1 LIIFA
6 LPKKFFFLFGILI
19 FYVIFIAYSDFQEF
33 SINISQFDFSY
44 LPIILAFVFLGIMI
58 KSLRQQLLYKQI
70 EVFISFKTGVLLFI
84 SGLSMEATPG
94 GSGELIK
101 SYYLKKKFGYPLAKT
116 FPTVIMERLLDLT
129 GIAGILLIVGL
140 LLDNY
145 NIISLMLILLSTLSL
160 IFASGKKKKLFNFL
174 LSIIEK
180 IPILKKQA
188 SSFSESYQVFGELTS
203 GKIMTKTL
211 GLSFLVWMTDA
222 IMIYFIFIGFNLNFD
237 IIFSTFSMYSSLLL
251 GVLTMIP
258 AGIGVTEVSF
268 VEILRGE
275 GVDTATSTSLVILF
289 RLVTIWFLT
298 VLGFCATRYF
308 LKNN

>member
-1 LIIFA
+1 MS
-6 LPKKFFFLFGILI
+6 KKFFFLFGILI
-19 FYVIFIAYSDFQEF
+19 FYVIFIAYSDFEEF

-44 LPIILAFVFLGIMI
+44 LPIILAFVFLGIII

-70 EVFISFKTGVLLFI
+70 EVCISFKTGILLFI

-180 IPILKKQA
+180 IPVLKKQVA
-188 SSFSESYQVFGELTS
+188 SFSKSYQVFGELTS

-211 GLSFLVWMTDA
+211 GLSFFVWMTDA
-222 IMIYFIFIGFNLNFD
+222 IMIYFIFMGFNLNFD

-251 GVLTMIP
+251 GVLTMVP

>member
-1 LIIFA
+1 MS
-6 LPKKFFFLFGILI
+6 KKFFVIFGILI

-70 EVFISFKTGVLLFI
+70 EVFISFKTGILLFI
-84 SGLSMEATPG
+84 SGLSMIVTPG

-101 SYYLKKKFGYPLAKT
+101 SYYLKKKFGHPLAKT

-160 IFASGKKKKLFNFL
+160 IFVSSKKKKLFNFL

>member
-1 LIIFA
+1 MS
-6 LPKKFFFLFGILI
+6 KKFFFIFGILI
-19 FYVIFIAYSDFQEF
+19 FYVIFIAYSDFEEF

-44 LPIILAFVFLGIMI
+44 LPIILAFIFLGIMI

-70 EVFISFKTGVLLFI
+70 EVFISFKTGILLFI
-84 SGLSMEATPG
+84 SGLSMIVTPG

-101 SYYLKKKFGYPLAKT
+101 SYYLKKKFGHPLAKT

-160 IFASGKKKKLFNFL
+160 IFVSGKKKKLFNFL

-211 GLSFLVWMTDA
+211 GLSFFVWMTDA
-222 IMIYFIFIGFNLNFD
+222 IMIYFIFMGFNLNFD

-275 GVDTATSTSLVILF
+275 GVDTAISTSLVILF

-298 VLGFCATRYF
+298 VLGFCASRYF

>member
-1 LIIFA
+1 MIIFA

-19 FYVIFIAYSDFQEF
+19 FYVIFIAYSDFEEF

-70 EVFISFKTGVLLFI
+70 EVFISFKTGILLFI

-101 SYYLKKKFGYPLAKT
+101 SYYLKKKFGHPLAKT

-211 GLSFLVWMTDA
+211 GLSFFVWMTDA
-222 IMIYFIFIGFNLNFD
+222 IMIYFIFMGFNLNFD

>member
-1 LIIFA
+1 M
-6 LPKKFFFLFGILI
+6 PKKFFFLFGILI
-19 FYVIFIAYSDFQEF
+19 FYVIFIAYSDFEEF

-44 LPIILAFVFLGIMI
+44 LPIILAFVFLGIII

-70 EVFISFKTGVLLFI
+70 EVCISFKTGILLFI

-211 GLSFLVWMTDA
+211 GLSFFVWMTDA
-222 IMIYFIFIGFNLNFD
+222 IMIYFIFMGFNLNFD

-268 VEILRGE
+268 VEILKSE
-275 GVDTATSTSLVILF
+275 GVDTATSTSLIILF

>member
-1 LIIFA
+1 MS
-6 LPKKFFFLFGILI
+6 KKFFFIFGILI
-19 FYVIFIAYSDFQEF
+19 FYVIFIAYSDFEEF

-70 EVFISFKTGVLLFI
+70 GVFISFKTGILLFI
-84 SGLSMEATPG
+84 SGLSMIVTPG

-101 SYYLKKKFGYPLAKT
+101 SYYLKKNFGYPLAKT

-145 NIISLMLILLSTLSL
+145 SIISLMLILLSTLSL

-180 IPILKKQA
+180 IPVLKKQVA
-188 SSFSESYQVFGELTS
+188 SFSKSYQVFGELTS

-222 IMIYFIFIGFNLNFD
+222 IMIYCIFIGFNLNFD

>member
-1 LIIFA
+1 MS
-6 LPKKFFFLFGILI
+6 KKFFFIFGILI
-19 FYVIFIAYSDFQEF
+19 FYVIFIAYSDFEEF

-44 LPIILAFVFLGIMI
+44 LPIILAFVFSGIMI

-70 EVFISFKTGVLLFI
+70 GVFISFKTGILLFI

-145 NIISLMLILLSTLSL
+145 NIISLMLILLSALSL

-211 GLSFLVWMTDA
+211 GLSFFVWMTDA
-222 IMIYFIFIGFNLNFD
+222 IMIYFIFMGFNLNFD

>member
-1 LIIFA
+1 MIFA
-6 LPKKFFFLFGILI
+6 LVKKFFFLFGFLI

-70 EVFISFKTGVLLFI
+70 EVCISFKTGILLFI

-145 NIISLMLILLSTLSL
+145 NIILLMLILLSTLSL

-174 LSIIEK
+174 LLIIEK
-180 IPILKKQA
+180 IPVLKKQA

-237 IIFSTFSMYSSLLL
+237 IIFSTFSVYSSLLL
-251 GVLTMIP
+251 GSLTMVP

>member
-1 LIIFA
+1 MS
-6 LPKKFFFLFGILI
+6 KKFFFIFGILI

-70 EVFISFKTGVLLFI
+70 EVFISFKTGILLFI

-129 GIAGILLIVGL
+129 GIAGILLIVGV

-211 GLSFLVWMTDA
+211 GLSFFVWMTDA

-251 GVLTMIP
+251 GVLTMVP

-275 GVDTATSTSLVILF
+275 GVDTAISTSLVILF

-308 LKNN
+308 LK

>member
-1 LIIFA
+1 LVSFA
-6 LPKKFFFLFGILI
+6 LSKKFFFIFGILI

-33 SINISQFDFSY
+33 SNNISQFDFSY

-70 EVFISFKTGVLLFI
+70 EVCISFKTGILLFI
-84 SGLSMEATPG
+84 SGLSMIVTPG

-101 SYYLKKKFGYPLAKT
+101 SYYLKKNFGYPLAKT
-116 FPTVIMERLLDLT
+116 FPTVIMERLLDLA
-129 GIAGILLIVGL
+129 GIVGILLIVGV
-140 LLDNY
+140 LLDNH
-145 NIISLMLILLSTLSL
+145 NIIFLMLILLSTLSL

-180 IPILKKQA
+180 IPVLKKQA

-211 GLSFLVWMTDA
+211 GLSFFVWMTDA
-222 IMIYFIFIGFNLNFD
+222 IMIYFIFMGFNLNFD
-237 IIFSTFSMYSSLLL
+237 IIFSTFSVYSSLLL
-251 GVLTMIP
+251 GSLTMVP

-275 GVDTATSTSLVILF
+275 GVDTAISTSLVILF

-308 LKNN
+308 LK

>member
-1 LIIFA
+1 MVFA
-6 LPKKFFFLFGILI
+6 LSKKFFFLFGILI
-19 FYVIFIAYSDFQEF
+19 FYVIFIAYSDFEEF

-70 EVFISFKTGVLLFI
+70 EVCISFKTGILLFI

-160 IFASGKKKKLFNFL
+160 IFASGKKKKLFDFL

-211 GLSFLVWMTDA
+211 GLSFFVWMTDA
-222 IMIYFIFIGFNLNFD
+222 IMIYFIFMGFNLNFD
-237 IIFSTFSMYSSLLL
+237 IIFSTFSVYSSLLL
-251 GVLTMIP
+251 GSLTMIP

-275 GVDTATSTSLVILF
+275 GIDIATSTSLVILF

-308 LKNN
+308 IKNN

>member
-1 LIIFA
+1 MS
-6 LPKKFFFLFGILI
+6 KKFFFIFGILI

-70 EVFISFKTGVLLFI
+70 EVFISFKTGILLFI

>member
-1 LIIFA
+1 MIIFA
-6 LPKKFFFLFGILI
+6 LSKKFFFLFGILI
-19 FYVIFIAYSDFQEF
+19 FYVIFIAYSDFEEF

-70 EVFISFKTGVLLFI
+70 EVCISFKTGILLFI

-145 NIISLMLILLSTLSL
+145 NIILLMLILLSTLSL

-222 IMIYFIFIGFNLNFD
+222 IMIYFIFVGFNLNFD

-268 VEILRGE
+268 VEILRDE

>member
-1 LIIFA
+1 MIIFA

-70 EVFISFKTGVLLFI
+70 GVFISFKTGILLFI

-101 SYYLKKKFGYPLAKT
+101 SFYLKKKFGYPLAKT

-160 IFASGKKKKLFNFL
+160 IFVSSKKKKLFNFL

-211 GLSFLVWMTDA
+211 GLSFFVWMTDA
-222 IMIYFIFIGFNLNFD
+222 IMIYFIFMGFNLNFD

>member
-1 LIIFA
+1 MS
-6 LPKKFFFLFGILI
+6 KKFFFIFGILI

-70 EVFISFKTGVLLFI
+70 KVCISFKTGILLFI
-84 SGLSMEATPG
+84 SGLSMIVTPG

-101 SYYLKKKFGYPLAKT
+101 SYYLKKNFGYPLAKT
-116 FPTVIMERLLDLT
+116 FPTVIMERLLDLA
-129 GIAGILLIVGL
+129 GIVGILLIVGV
-140 LLDNY
+140 LLDNH
-145 NIISLMLILLSTLSL
+145 NIIFLMLILLSTLSL

-174 LSIIEK
+174 LLIIEK
-180 IPILKKQA
+180 IPVLKKQA

-211 GLSFLVWMTDA
+211 GLSFFVWMTDA
-222 IMIYFIFIGFNLNFD
+222 IMIYFIFMGFNLNFD
-237 IIFSTFSMYSSLLL
+237 IIFSTFSMYGSLLL
-251 GVLTMIP
+251 GVLTMVP
-258 AGIGVTEVSF
+258 AGVGVTEVSF
-268 VEILRGE
+268 VEILRSE

-308 LKNN
+308 LK

>member
-1 LIIFA
+1 MS
-6 LPKKFFFLFGILI
+6 KKFFFIFGILI

-70 EVFISFKTGVLLFI
+70 GVFISFKTGILLFI

-145 NIISLMLILLSTLSL
+145 SIISLMLILLSTLSL

-211 GLSFLVWMTDA
+211 GLSFFVWMTDA
-222 IMIYFIFIGFNLNFD
+222 IMIYFIFMGFNLNFD
-237 IIFSTFSMYSSLLL
+237 IIFSTFSMYGSLLL
-251 GVLTMIP
+251 GVLTMVP
-258 AGIGVTEVSF
+258 AGVGVTEVSF

-275 GVDTATSTSLVILF
+275 GIDIATSTSLVILF

-308 LKNN
+308 IKNN

>member
-1 LIIFA
+1 MIIFA
-6 LPKKFFFLFGILI
+6 LSKKFFFLFGILI
-19 FYVIFIAYSDFQEF
+19 FYVIFIAYSDFEEF

-70 EVFISFKTGVLLFI
+70 GVFISFKTGILLFI

-145 NIISLMLILLSTLSL
+145 SIILLMLILLSTLSL

-180 IPILKKQA
+180 IPVLKKQVA
-188 SSFSESYQVFGELTS
+188 SFSKSYQVFGELTS

-211 GLSFLVWMTDA
+211 GLSFFVWMTDA
-222 IMIYFIFIGFNLNFD
+222 IMIYFIFVGFNLNFD

-268 VEILRGE
+268 VEILKSE

>member
-1 LIIFA
+1 M
-6 LPKKFFFLFGILI
+6 LFGILI

-44 LPIILAFVFLGIMI
+44 LPIILAFVFLGIII

-70 EVFISFKTGVLLFI
+70 KVCISFKTGILLFI
-84 SGLSMEATPG
+84 SGLSMIVTPG

-101 SYYLKKKFGYPLAKT
+101 SYYLKKNFGYPLAKT

-145 NIISLMLILLSTLSL
+145 SIISLMLILLSTLSL

-211 GLSFLVWMTDA
+211 GLSFFVWMTDA
-222 IMIYFIFIGFNLNFD
+222 IMIYFIFMGFNLNFD
-237 IIFSTFSMYSSLLL
+237 IIFSTFSVYSSLLL
-251 GVLTMIP
+251 GSLTMVP

-275 GVDTATSTSLVILF
+275 GVDTAISTSLVILF

-308 LKNN
+308 LK

>member
-19 FYVIFIAYSDFQEF
+19 FYVIFIAYSDFEEF

-70 EVFISFKTGVLLFI
+70 EVFISFKTGILLFI
-84 SGLSMEATPG
+84 SGLSMIVTPG

-101 SYYLKKKFGYPLAKT
+101 SYYLKKNFGYPLAKT

-145 NIISLMLILLSTLSL
+145 SIISLMLILLSTLSL

-211 GLSFLVWMTDA
+211 GLSFFVWMTDA
-222 IMIYFIFIGFNLNFD
+222 IMIYFIFMGFNLNFD
-237 IIFSTFSMYSSLLL
+237 IIFSTFSMYGSLLL
-251 GVLTMIP
+251 GVLTMVP

>member
-1 LIIFA
+1 MIFA
-6 LPKKFFFLFGILI
+6 LPKKFFFLFGVLI

-44 LPIILAFVFLGIMI
+44 LPIILAFVFSGIMI

-70 EVFISFKTGVLLFI
+70 GVFISFKTGILLFI

-129 GIAGILLIVGL
+129 GITGILLIVGL

-145 NIISLMLILLSTLSL
+145 SIILLMLILLFTLSL

-203 GKIMTKTL
+203 SKIMTKTL
-211 GLSFLVWMTDA
+211 GLSFFVWMTDA
-222 IMIYFIFIGFNLNFD
+222 IMIYFIFMGFNLNFD

-268 VEILRGE
+268 VEILRDE

>member
-1 LIIFA
+1 MIIFA
-6 LPKKFFFLFGILI
+6 LSKKFFFLFGILI
-19 FYVIFIAYSDFQEF
+19 FYVIFIAYSDFEEF

-70 EVFISFKTGVLLFI
+70 EVCISFKTGILLFI
-84 SGLSMEATPG
+84 SGLSMIVTPG

-101 SYYLKKKFGYPLAKT
+101 SYYLKKNFGYPLAKT

-129 GIAGILLIVGL
+129 GITGILLIVGL
-140 LLDNY
+140 LLDNHT
-145 NIISLMLILLSTLSL
+145 IIFLMLILLSTLSL

-180 IPILKKQA
+180 IPVLKKQA

-211 GLSFLVWMTDA
+211 GLSFFVWMTDA
-222 IMIYFIFIGFNLNFD
+222 IMIYFIFVGFNLNFD
-237 IIFSTFSMYSSLLL
+237 IIFSTFSVYSSLLL
-251 GVLTMIP
+251 GSLTMVP

-275 GVDTATSTSLVILF
+275 GVDTAISTSLVILF

-308 LKNN
+308 LK

>member
-1 LIIFA
+1 MIFA
-6 LPKKFFFLFGILI
+6 LSKKFFFLFGILI
-19 FYVIFIAYSDFQEF
+19 FYVIFIAYSDFEEF

-70 EVFISFKTGVLLFI
+70 EVCISFKTGILLFI

-180 IPILKKQA
+180 IPILKKQVV
-188 SSFSESYQVFGELTS
+188 SFSKSYQVFGELTS

-222 IMIYFIFIGFNLNFD
+222 IMIYFIFMGFNLNFN

-275 GVDTATSTSLVILF
+275 GVTTATSTSLVILF

>member
-1 LIIFA
+1 MIIFA
-6 LPKKFFFLFGILI
+6 LSKKFFFLFGILI

-70 EVFISFKTGVLLFI
+70 EVCISFKTGILLFI

-180 IPILKKQA
+180 IPVLKKQVA
-188 SSFSESYQVFGELTS
+188 SFSKSYQVFGELTS

-211 GLSFLVWMTDA
+211 GLSFFVWMTDA
-222 IMIYFIFIGFNLNFD
+222 IMIYFIFVGFNLNFD
-237 IIFSTFSMYSSLLL
+237 IIFSTFSVYSSLLL
-251 GVLTMIP
+251 GSLTMVP

-275 GVDTATSTSLVILF
+275 GVDTAISTSLVILF

-308 LKNN
+308 LK

>member
-1 LIIFA
+1 MS
-6 LPKKFFFLFGILI
+6 KKFFFLFGILI
-19 FYVIFIAYSDFQEF
+19 FYVIFIAYSDFEEF

-44 LPIILAFVFLGIMI
+44 LPIILAFVFLGIII

-70 EVFISFKTGVLLFI
+70 EVCISFKTGILLFI

-211 GLSFLVWMTDA
+211 GLSFFVWMTDA
-222 IMIYFIFIGFNLNFD
+222 IMIYFIFVGFNLNFD

-251 GVLTMIP
+251 GVLTMVP

>member
-1 LIIFA
+1 MS
-6 LPKKFFFLFGILI
+6 KKFFFIFGILI

-70 EVFISFKTGVLLFI
+70 EVFISFKTGILLFI
-84 SGLSMEATPG
+84 SGLSMIVTPG

-160 IFASGKKKKLFNFL
+160 IFVSSKKKKLFNFL

-211 GLSFLVWMTDA
+211 GLSFFVWMTDA
-222 IMIYFIFIGFNLNFD
+222 IMIYFIFMGFNLNFD

-268 VEILRGE
+268 VEILKSE

>member
-1 LIIFA
+1 MIIFA

-19 FYVIFIAYSDFQEF
+19 FYVIFIAYSDFEEF

-70 EVFISFKTGVLLFI
+70 GVFISFKTGILLFI

-145 NIISLMLILLSTLSL
+145 SIISLMLILLSTLSL

>member
-70 EVFISFKTGVLLFI
+70 KVCISFKTGILLFI
-84 SGLSMEATPG
+84 SGLSMIVTPG

-101 SYYLKKKFGYPLAKT
+101 SYYLKKNFGYPLAKT
-116 FPTVIMERLLDLT
+116 FPTVIMERLLDLA
-129 GIAGILLIVGL
+129 GIVGILLIVGV
-140 LLDNY
+140 LLDNH
-145 NIISLMLILLSTLSL
+145 NIIFLMLILLSTLSL

-180 IPILKKQA
+180 IPVLKKQA

-211 GLSFLVWMTDA
+211 GLSFFVWMTDA
-222 IMIYFIFIGFNLNFD
+222 IMIYFIFMGFNLNFD
-237 IIFSTFSMYSSLLL
+237 IIFSTFSVYSSLLL
-251 GVLTMIP
+251 GSLTMVP

-275 GVDTATSTSLVILF
+275 GVDTAISTSLVILF

-308 LKNN
+308 LK